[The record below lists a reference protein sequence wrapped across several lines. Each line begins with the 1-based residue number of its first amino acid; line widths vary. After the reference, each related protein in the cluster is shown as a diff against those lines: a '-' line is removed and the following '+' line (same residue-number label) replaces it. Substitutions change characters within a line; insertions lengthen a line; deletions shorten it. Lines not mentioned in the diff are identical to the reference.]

1 MSNFKV
7 SSPVLVTVA
16 VTFKLLAVSKLFD
29 LARLTDSFGVAEAD
43 KAEASRINSDEQPS
57 IVKSRWRY
65 EPQMRLSLVVQKVKL
80 TWS

>member
-16 VTFKLLAVSKLFD
+16 VTFKSLAVLTLLD

-43 KAEASRINSDEQPS
+43 KAEASRINSDERPS

-65 EPQMRLSLVVQKVKL
+65 ELQVRLSLVVQKLKL
-80 TWS
+80 TRS